1 MLGPA
6 TNLARALQRAPWL
19 AGHLK
24 SAVLM
29 GGELTGRRDF
39 DGHWWEQVQRCAK
52 EMPQIFIWM
61 DMVWRCLN
69 NTLAWNVLETK
80 DLCIGLMFFPP
91 LNLFH
96 PPSSL
101 VSFCF
106 FRKRGGGLAPEL
118 HLKL

>member
-39 DGHWWEQVQRCAK
+39 DGHW
-52 EMPQIFIWM
+52 
-61 DMVWRCLN
+61 
-69 NTLAWNVLETK
+69 
-80 DLCIGLMFFPP
+80 
-91 LNLFH
+91 
-96 PPSSL
+96 
-101 VSFCF
+101 
-106 FRKRGGGLAPEL
+106 
-118 HLKL
+118 

>member
-39 DGHWWEQVQRCAK
+39 DGHGWEQVQSTK
-52 EMPQIFIWM
+52 EMPQQ

-80 DLCIGLMFFPP
+80 HLCIGLMFFPP